1 MFKPHKDRCNICVG
15 KDIGNVSDED
25 YKKHYEMKC
34 GALEQKEVDKNNGN
48 GNSVMYCWDIEALL
62 VSPRNKS
69 NAMYY
74 RTKLNIHNLTF
85 YDLKIHEVLNYLWNE
100 VDGQI
105 ECDNFI
111 SIHVDYLR
119 HQIVSHSTIS
129 GVIGVSN
136 YQNRCKELSNALLF
150 LAVHFKVTLLH
161 KYQWGLVTLTWSVT
175 VFIRK

>member
-1 MFKPHKDRCNICVG
+1 MFKPHKDRCIIYVG

-34 GALEQKEVDKNNGN
+34 GALEQKEVDNNNGN

-62 VSPRNKS
+62 ISPRNKS
-69 NAMYY
+69 NAMFY

-85 YDLKIHEVLNYLWNE
+85 YDLKTHEVLNYLWNE

-111 SIHVDYLR
+111 SIHVDYLKN
-119 HQIVSHSTIS
+119 QIVSHSTINEVKIWS
-129 GVIGVSN
+129 EWCN

-150 LAVHFKVTLLH
+150 LAVLFK
-161 KYQWGLVTLTWSVT
+161 SNNPS
-175 VFIRK
+175 